1 MSGGGVGGH
10 PLPQP
15 GAGPPRRRRCRSRG
29 AAPAAAWKVSRR
41 FWGALPPH
49 RRRRPP
55 CARGRGEG
63 AGGAGAPRNA
73 AAGSP
78 PPVPYPLFPPWVTP
92 FGRAGGGWVRRTTF
106 WEGVGGGFGGEGKP
120 SECPPPPPKL
130 PARGAPGRSPE
141 HGTRGRGEGLPW
153 LHLRSPAH
161 AGAGGCLSPAGA
173 GLGPSATPLS
183 QDPLPGREPQPAGT
197 SARGGTLGS
206 PYPARAVS
214 GPSHVPAGTEMSL
227 WAGVPL
233 GWGLCGVLLPP
244 RTANERILSF
254 REKNVW

>member
-1 MSGGGVGGH
+1 MGGH

-15 GAGPPRRRRCRSRG
+15 GAGPPRWRRCRSRG

-55 CARGRGEG
+55 CARGPGEG

-78 PPVPYPLFPPWVTP
+78 PPVPYPLFPTSVTP

-106 WEGVGGGFGGEGKP
+106 WERVGGGFGGAGKP
-120 SECPPPPPKL
+120 SECPPPAPEAAGTWGAG
-130 PARGAPGRSPE
+130 PAPGAGNEGQGRGAALAAPSLPGTCRGWRLSEPCRGRAGGSRPPHCPRSRYRDGSRSPLAPQP
-141 HGTRGRGEGLPW
+141 GQVASVAPTRQGL
-153 LHLRSPAH
+153 
-161 AGAGGCLSPAGA
+161 CLAPLVSQRAPRCPC
-173 GLGPSATPLS
+173 GLGSCW
-183 QDPLPGREPQPAGT
+183 
-197 SARGGTLGS
+197 GG
-206 PYPARAVS
+206 
-214 GPSHVPAGTEMSL
+214 SL
-227 WAGVPL
+227 
-233 GWGLCGVLLPP
+233 CEVLLPP
-244 RTANERILSF
+244 RTANERILFF